1 MTPCIDYYLVASNR
15 KNGRRKAPQKSP
27 RKPRRAGQRASN
39 SAPAA
44 YSAGYEFKRPA
55 QGNFGAAYRVK
66 HSELLTTVVGSEDYA
81 TANFKINPG
90 LIDTFPWLSTI
101 ALKYEQYTVR
111 MMRFR
116 FVTRVGTGTHGSVIL
131 SPDYDAGDAPP
142 NTEQEATSTANAKED
157 VPWKNFAVNL
167 VQSSMH
173 PNGNR
178 KFTRGGLVVG
188 DIRNFDVGQLTVA
201 TVGMSNATGVG
212 KLWVD
217 YVIDFYVPQNTPPP
231 PPPVPGLS
239 VYEFDTSQP
248 VTIDLEEPAFP
259 SLPPLMDS
267 LALGATD
274 AKGNLT
280 LPPGNY
286 SISSSYNIIDEKA
299 GAVEA
304 RSASRTQLFVDGV
317 GQAGEYVS
325 QVLQTAGLPGV
336 QNLLEEFITVP
347 PGTTKAIR
355 ILRTVLGITPYF
367 TAGTKMIVR
376 RY

>member
-1 MTPCIDYYLVASNR
+1 LRWLYQVASNR
-15 KNGRRKAPQKSP
+15 KNGRRKAPQKSL
-27 RKPRRAGQRASN
+27 RKQRRAGQRAST

-55 QGNFGAAYRVK
+55 QGNFGAAYRVS

-81 TANFKINPG
+81 FANFKINPG
-90 LIDTFPWLSTI
+90 LLATFPWLATI

-142 NTEQEATSTANAKED
+142 TTEQEATSTANAKED
-157 VPWKNFAVNL
+157 VPWKNFAINL
-167 VQSSMH
+167 SQSSMH

-178 KFTRGGLVVG
+178 KFTRGGNVVG
-188 DIRNFDVGQLTVA
+188 DVRNFDVGQLTIA
-201 TVGMSNATGVG
+201 TVGMSNANAVG

-217 YVIDFYVPQNTPPP
+217 YVIDFFVPQNTPPP
-231 PPPVPGLS
+231 PPPLPGVS
-239 VYEFDTSQP
+239 VFEFDTSQP
-248 VTIDLEEPAFP
+248 VAIDVVEPAFP
-259 SLPPLMDS
+259 SLPPLVDT
-267 LALGATD
+267 LLLGPTD

-286 SISSSYNIIDEKA
+286 SIASNYNVFDEKA
-299 GAVEA
+299 GATESV
-304 RSASRTQLFVDGV
+304 SASRTQLWVDGIA
-317 GQAGEYVS
+317 QAGEYVS
-325 QVLQTAGLPGV
+325 QALQGANSPGV

-347 PGTTKAIR
+347 EGTTKVIR
-355 ILRTVLGITPYF
+355 VLRAVIGLTPF
-367 TAGTKMIVR
+367 LTSGTKMVVR